1 MQREHSRSNTVLVG
15 ILAMRSIIRHNIMCC
30 AVDDKQILA
39 VVVFRLSL
47 ASADQMQF
55 TSASSYHL
63 SSALCMY
70 SAGSHQM
77 RRFGANESE
86 RSSACR
92 RRTGFE
98 IRQVQQEDWAQYPA
112 I

>member
-63 SSALCMY
+63 SSALEAW
-70 SAGSHQM
+70 SVLA
-77 RRFGANESE
+77 
-86 RSSACR
+86 
-92 RRTGFE
+92 
-98 IRQVQQEDWAQYPA
+98 A
-112 I
+112 INAALRCK